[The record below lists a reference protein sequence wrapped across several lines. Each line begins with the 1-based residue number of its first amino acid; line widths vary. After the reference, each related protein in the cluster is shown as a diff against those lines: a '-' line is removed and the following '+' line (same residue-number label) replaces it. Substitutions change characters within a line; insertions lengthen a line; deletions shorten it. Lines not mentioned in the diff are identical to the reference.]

1 MISDVVSD
9 LFYIAAIVNYALQCQ
24 LITYLIN
31 VTVERVYRNRWIVD
45 DAIKVCDV
53 IITVSNI
60 NVIKYEI
67 MTHVHI
73 NLARFLDIEVCGYCI
88 IAQLIIENPI

>member
-1 MISDVVSD
+1 MYTHSIFFFHIHRRPPSELGVQLYVYVIITMISDVVSD

-31 VTVERVYRNRWIVD
+31 VTVERVCRNRWIVD

-53 IITVSNI
+53 IITVNNI
-60 NVIKYEI
+60 NVTKYE
-67 MTHVHI
+67 
-73 NLARFLDIEVCGYCI
+73 L
-88 IAQLIIENPI
+88 